1 MKVFIFL
8 VLALGYASAHNL
20 QHSISHEKSVT
31 IALHFANEGDFSF
44 QSYEIYAPSK
54 TIPFQVGRTDTHSR
68 LSFLPDT
75 SGKWKVKLFSEDGHG
90 KIIEVDVNDTTQ
102 MKGTVSGDSSI
113 WRSLLGLLLLLSV
126 FGVIYFMKKE
136 SN

>member
-1 MKVFIFL
+1 MKVFLFL
-8 VLALGYASAHNL
+8 LLMLNYASAHNL

-31 IALHFANEGDFSF
+31 VSLHFANEGDFSF

-54 TIPFQVGRTDTHSR
+54 TVPFQVGRTDAHSR

-90 KIIEVDVNDTTQ
+90 KIIEVDVNNATQ
-102 MKGTVSGDSSI
+102 MKETISGDSSL
-113 WRSLLGLLLLLSV
+113 WRSLLGLLLLLGI

-136 SN
+136 SK